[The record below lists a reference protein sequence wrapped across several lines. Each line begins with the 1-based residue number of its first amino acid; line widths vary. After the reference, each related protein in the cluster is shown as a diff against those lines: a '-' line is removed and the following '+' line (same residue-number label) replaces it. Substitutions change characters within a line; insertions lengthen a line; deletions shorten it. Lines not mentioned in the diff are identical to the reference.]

1 MINLKFLI
9 KATTVAFMTIT
20 VSLISSVSFAKT
32 DVRIM
37 WYGDGETEG
46 KAMQDQLDKFMAQNS
61 DINVILD
68 QVPYKSI
75 QDSLP
80 VQLASGEGPDIARV
94 TDLGGLAK
102 YYKDLTPY
110 LKDTGYWEASFG
122 PFLNWMRLP
131 GDTSSIP
138 GFMSTMTVTG
148 PYVNKTLF
156 EQAGVALLGD
166 GATWEEWAVAANAV
180 AKKLNLPIPM
190 AWDRSGHRVSGPA
203 ISMGAKYF
211 DSEGNP
217 ALVDDGLKAMTQMLY
232 DWHQDGTMSKELWGS
247 VSGTTYHAPNEYF
260 NNAEVAFMMS
270 GSWQIGRF
278 TSEIGDAFDWWA
290 VPAPCGPAA
299 CTGMPGGNALVAFN
313 ANEAI
318 GRVMDYLASK
328 ESLGDFLGKVLAVPG
343 HLDLQPNYQTDNV
356 LAKHALS
363 TFAGAVPTISPVAF
377 ALQAHTDNRIM
388 FNAIISRLGQAIVG
402 EMSMEE
408 AWTRM
413 DKDVTKQIAEKK
425 GG

>member
-1 MINLKFLI
+1 MINLKFLL

-110 LKDTGYWEASFG
+110 LKDPGYWEASFG

-180 AKKLNLPIPM
+180 AKKLNLPRIVSVQNPYNLLNRAYDIGMSEISCREKVGLLAYSPLGIGYLSGKYRNNQIPKNSRIDLFGDF
-190 AWDRSGHRVSGPA
+190 WTRYREEN
-203 ISMGAKYF
+203 AKK
-211 DSEGNP
+211 
-217 ALVDDGLKAMTQMLY
+217 AVDDYYALAKENGLSLTQMALAFVSSRPFTTSNII
-232 DWHQDGTMSKELWGS
+232 GATTMKQLRENIGS
-247 VSGTTYHAPNEYF
+247 VDIDLDDKIIEKMRRLEHA
-260 NNAEVAFMMS
+260 
-270 GSWQIGRF
+270 
-278 TSEIGDAFDWWA
+278 
-290 VPAPCGPAA
+290 
-299 CTGMPGGNALVAFN
+299 
-313 ANEAI
+313 
-318 GRVMDYLASK
+318 
-328 ESLGDFLGKVLAVPG
+328 
-343 HLDLQPNYQTDNV
+343 
-356 LAKHALS
+356 
-363 TFAGAVPTISPVAF
+363 
-377 ALQAHTDNRIM
+377 
-388 FNAIISRLGQAIVG
+388 
-402 EMSMEE
+402 
-408 AWTRM
+408 
-413 DKDVTKQIAEKK
+413 KQQR
-425 GG
+425 